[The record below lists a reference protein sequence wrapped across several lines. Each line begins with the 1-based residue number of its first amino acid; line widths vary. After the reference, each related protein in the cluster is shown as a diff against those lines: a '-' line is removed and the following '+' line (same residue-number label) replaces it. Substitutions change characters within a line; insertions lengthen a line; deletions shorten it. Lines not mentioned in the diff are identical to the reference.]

1 MTPRQRFF
9 DCLQRSPPALFEA
22 ALWIAVEHDK
32 EVDPQAVL
40 ANFKDLQQRVSYGL
54 PMLPV
59 SELAQP
65 LLRRMNDLGFAQ
77 DDFTPLRPHASA
89 ASTTCCLG
97 TTITAIS
104 TLSGISSTEA
114 KARIEW
120 TAAAPGFTG

>member
-32 EVDPQAVL
+32 ELDPEAVL
-40 ANFKDLQQRVSYGL
+40 ADFKDLQQRVSYGL

-65 LLRRMNDLGFAQ
+65 LLRRMNDLGSVSY
-77 DDFTPLRPHASA
+77 THLTLP
-89 ASTTCCLG
+89 
-97 TTITAIS
+97 TIYS
-104 TLSGISSTEA
+104 V
-114 KARIEW
+114 
-120 TAAAPGFTG
+120 

>member
-22 ALWIAVEHDK
+22 ALWMAAEHDK
-32 EVDPQAVL
+32 EVDAEKVL
-40 ANFKDLQQRVSYGL
+40 GDFRDLQQRVSHGL

-77 DDFTPLRPHASA
+77 DDFTPLRP
-89 ASTTCCLG
+89 
-97 TTITAIS
+97 
-104 TLSGISSTEA
+104 
-114 KARIEW
+114 
-120 TAAAPGFTG
+120 AAALLDKVLQRKRGQPLAMGLIAMELASSAKLQLPGAQP

>member
-32 EVDPQAVL
+32 ELDPETVL
-40 ANFKDLQQRVSYGL
+40 ADFKDLQQRVSYGL

-65 LLRRMNDLGFAQ
+65 LLRRMNDLG
-77 DDFTPLRPHASA
+77 
-89 ASTTCCLG
+89 
-97 TTITAIS
+97 
-104 TLSGISSTEA
+104 LSLIH
-114 KARIEW
+114 I
-120 TAAAPGFTG
+120 